1 MALTEGSVTS
11 GNVTGGALFYWLA
24 AVGAVIGLGK
34 LLESDEKFTLRKA
47 LGRALV
53 SAGLGGAA
61 SLILIP
67 LPHVPMPVVVGLA
80 CALSSLGTAFLSDLA
95 RKYLEKQ

>member
-1 MALTEGSVTS
+1 MALAEGSVTS
-11 GNVTGGALFYWLA
+11 GNVTGGVLFYWLA

-67 LPHVPMPVVVGLA
+67 LPNVPMPVVVGLA